1 MAPQDSPIKSP
12 GDGELKGFQGILREM
27 EKAMDIVE
35 EKSSKMLDCH
45 SFLVRKRRG
54 FLTMRILQRFLMMM
68 KRNSSN
74 YSREGLN
81 NNILKDIGMHQLS
94 K

>member
-1 MAPQDSPIKSP
+1 
-12 GDGELKGFQGILREM
+12 
-27 EKAMDIVE
+27 
-35 EKSSKMLDCH
+35 MLDRRR
-45 SFLVRKRRG
+45 FLVRKRRG

-81 NNILKDIGMHQLS
+81 NNIYKDIGMHQLS